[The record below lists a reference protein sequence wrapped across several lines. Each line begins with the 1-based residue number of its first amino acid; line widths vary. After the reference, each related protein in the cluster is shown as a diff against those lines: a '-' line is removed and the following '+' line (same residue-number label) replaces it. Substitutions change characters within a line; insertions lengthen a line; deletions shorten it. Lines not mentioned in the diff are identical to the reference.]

1 MSFLAAAAIGAGVG
15 AAGNLLGSA
24 SQSAMG
30 YYMSKHMAK
39 YNYDLQKKGYLEFPT
54 AQVAGLRAAGINPMV
69 AYGGI
74 AGAQAHAGN
83 YQAAPGSDL
92 GTSAMDSYR
101 EGKKVDPMLKNI
113 QADTDAK
120 HAQAGAA
127 QAQAGAAADQGKAS
141 LINAMTNAKRVQAEI
156 DLMEKQGSNLDVS
169 NPNESGWGAADRYFR
184 YGSDLMHS
192 AGTAAAIYG
201 ISKGFFE
208 RNKPI
213 LMKENGSMW
222 KVYPK
227 TGLRVPYNFDP
238 PPKSKPSV
246 FSRAVNSAKKVV
258 PYLWPALAIGSKAIG
273 GTLGT
278 LGTYGS
284 IKAGEKARETIK
296 KDKKSDYNQ
305 GHKYRVPNAFG
316 IPTYW

>member
-1 MSFLAAAAIGAGVG
+1 MGLLTAAAIGAGIN

-30 YYMSKHMAK
+30 QYMSRHMAK

-92 GTSAMDSYR
+92 GSSAMDSYR
-101 EGKKVDPMLKNI
+101 EGKKMDPMLKNI
-113 QADTDAK
+113 QADTEAK

-127 QAQAGAAADQGKAS
+127 QAQAGAAANQGEAS
-141 LINAMTNAKRVQAEI
+141 LINAMTNAKRVDAEVK
-156 DLMEKQGSNLDVS
+156 LMEKQGSNLDVN
-169 NPNESGWGAADRYFR
+169 NPNESGWGSADRYFR
-184 YGSDLMHS
+184 YGNDLIHS

-201 ISKGFFE
+201 VSKGFFE
-208 RNKPI
+208 RNKPF
-213 LMKENGSMW
+213 LMNESGKIW
-222 KVYPK
+222 TVYPK
-227 TGLRVPYNFDP
+227 TGFRVPFDALTS
-238 PPKSKPSV
+238 PKPKPKPSV

-258 PYLWPALAIGSKAIG
+258 PYLWPALAIGSKAVG
-273 GTLGT
+273 GAIAAGASL
-278 LGTYGS
+278 YG
-284 IKAGEKARETIK
+284 GK
-296 KDKKSDYNQ
+296 KLMDIYDKSKSSKKLKDSMHEWSHGNWS
-305 GHKYRVPNAFG
+305 R
-316 IPTYW
+316 

>member
-1 MSFLAAAAIGAGVG
+1 MSLLAAAAIGAGVG

-30 YYMSKHMAK
+30 YYMSRHMAQ

-92 GTSAMDSYR
+92 GSSAVDSYR
-101 EGKKVDPMLKNI
+101 EGKKMDPTLKNI
-113 QADTDAK
+113 QADTEAK
-120 HAQAGAA
+120 YAQAGAA

-141 LINAMTNAKRVQAEI
+141 LINAMTNAKRVNAEI
-156 DLMEKQGSNLDVS
+156 SLMQSKDPTQSS
-169 NPNESGWGAADRYFR
+169 WGAADRYFN

-201 ISKGFFE
+201 VSREFFN
-208 RNKPI
+208 RNKPF
-213 LMKENGSMW
+213 LMKENGKLW
-222 KVYPK
+222 TVYPK
-227 TGLRVPYNFDP
+227 SSLWVPYESSKLK
-238 PPKSKPSV
+238 PKPKPSV

-258 PYLWPALAIGSKAIG
+258 PYLWPALAIGSKALG
-273 GTLGT
+273 GSAAAGAATYYGT
-278 LGTYGS
+278 KANRDNYQNKEVHKS
-284 IKAGEKARETIK
+284 IKKHGS
-296 KDKKSDYNQ
+296 KSIHQFFDP
-305 GHKYRVPNAFG
+305 GFG
-316 IPTYW
+316 F

>member
-1 MSFLAAAAIGAGVG
+1 MGLLAAAAIGAGIN

-30 YYMSKHMAK
+30 QYMSRHMAQ

-92 GTSAMDSYR
+92 GSSAMNTYR
-101 EGKKVDPMLKNI
+101 EGKKLDPALKNI
-113 QADTDAK
+113 QADTEAK
-120 HAQAGAA
+120 YAQAGAA

-141 LINAMTNAKRVQAEI
+141 LINAMTNAKRVQAEV
-156 DLMEKQGSNLDVS
+156 DLMKQQGSSIESKD
-169 NPNESGWGAADRYFR
+169 PTKSGWGAADRYFN

-201 ISKGFFE
+201 VSREFFN

-213 LMKENGSMW
+213 LIKQDGKLWN
-222 KVYPK
+222 VYPK
-227 TGLRVPYNFDP
+227 SGLWVPDEF
-238 PPKSKPSV
+238 PKSTSKPSV
-246 FSRAVNSAKKVV
+246 FSRAVNSAKSVV
-258 PYLWPALAIGSKAIG
+258 PYLWPALAIGSKALG
-273 GTLGT
+273 GATAAGAATYYGT
-278 LGTYGS
+278 KANKENYQNKEVNKSIKKYGS
-284 IKAGEKARETIK
+284 
-296 KDKKSDYNQ
+296 KSIHQFFDP
-305 GHKYRVPNAFG
+305 GFG
-316 IPTYW
+316 F